1 MLSRGFDINSKDS
14 NGETPLMIA
23 AADGKAEALKY
34 LLSRGAR

>member
-14 NGETPLMIA
+14 NGKIPLMIA
-23 AADGKAEALKY
+23 AAYGKTEAAKY